1 MPETEGWREF
11 EKLISRIEKMLAPF
25 GAEVKSPDRIR
36 DRVTGRLREVDASIR
51 HVVGSVPILITI
63 ECRDRK
69 GRQGVPWLEQ
79 VRTKKESIGA
89 AQTIVVSRSGF
100 TPEALMFAQ
109 AHGLIVRSIQE
120 VDDEFILRCVGGLQ
134 IACHRVAW
142 KDVSA
147 SIKFRREP
155 QDDGHGELGLDANVL
170 DRLSQNQAFA
180 ADEDGGE
187 ITIGELF
194 QETCDLQQ
202 ELLRDHLR
210 DRTEIRA
217 GISASLAPGEVYT
230 LTNRG
235 KRFIDSITFEA
246 TFYTK
251 VTPLP
256 PLTPISYVDQ
266 SGKKI
271 TSFSQTHDPVTGFGV
286 TIQFDWDDDGQRIA

>member
-1 MPETEGWREF
+1 MRETEGWREF
-11 EKLISRIEKMLAPF
+11 EKLIARIERMLAPF

-51 HVVGSVPILITI
+51 HMVGSVPILITI

-69 GRQGVPWLEQ
+69 GRQDVPWLEQ
-79 VRTKKESIGA
+79 VRAKKESVGA

-100 TPEALMFAQ
+100 TPEALVFAQ

-120 VDDEFILRCVGGLQ
+120 IDDEFILRCIDGLQ

-147 SIKFRREP
+147 RIAFRCET
-155 QDDGHGELGLDANVL
+155 QDDAYGEVSLDPL
-170 DRLSQNQAFA
+170 ILERLSSNQPFA
-180 ADEDGGE
+180 TDEDGCD
-187 ITIGELF
+187 ITIEDLF
-194 QETCDLQQ
+194 QESCDLKQ
-202 ELLRDHLR
+202 ESLREYLR
-210 DRTEIRA
+210 ERTEIKA
-217 GISASLAPGEVYT
+217 VINASLAPGEVHT
-230 LTNRG
+230 LTTRG
-235 KRFIDSITFEA
+235 KRFIDTIAFEA

-251 VTPLP
+251 VTALP

-271 TSFSQTHDPVTGFGV
+271 TSFSQTHDPDTGFGV
-286 TIQFDWDDDGQRIA
+286 TIQFDWDDDGQSIA